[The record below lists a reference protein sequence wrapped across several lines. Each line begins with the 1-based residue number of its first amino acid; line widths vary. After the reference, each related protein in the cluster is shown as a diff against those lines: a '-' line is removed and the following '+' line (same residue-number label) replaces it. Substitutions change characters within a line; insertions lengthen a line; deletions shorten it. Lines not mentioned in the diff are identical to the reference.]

1 MKSTEVKCST
11 YFCVAAESYYQD
23 PEVSDQVTISKYQ
36 KMQETTLQISQKD
49 YFLFK
54 KSLKSCIVELYNE
67 SRWNVL

>member
-11 YFCVAAESYYQD
+11 YFGVAAESYYQD

-54 KSLKSCIVELYNE
+54 KS
-67 SRWNVL
+67 